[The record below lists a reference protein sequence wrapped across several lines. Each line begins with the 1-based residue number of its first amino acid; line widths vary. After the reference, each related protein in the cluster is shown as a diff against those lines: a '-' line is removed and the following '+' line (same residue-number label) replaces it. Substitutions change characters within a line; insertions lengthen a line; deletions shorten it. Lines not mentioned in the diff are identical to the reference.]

1 LTPNAIQVRAGLGV
15 LDADG
20 AARCCQPAGRADD
33 ADAGVP
39 VAVGN
44 FVANDPD
51 SQGIL
56 VVAALFGC
64 KDRVGDARERAC
76 GVLVVELA
84 LGYRGDRLSSPKQIS
99 HPAQGLAVMQ

>member
-1 LTPNAIQVRAGLGV
+1 M
-15 LDADG
+15 ADG
-20 AARCCQPAGRADD
+20 AAHGCQPAGRADD

-44 FVANDPD
+44 LVANDPD

-56 VVAALFGC
+56 IVAALFDC
-64 KDRVGDARERAC
+64 KDRVGDGRERAC

-84 LGYRGDRLSSPKQIS
+84 LGYRSDRLSSPKQIS
-99 HPAQGLAVMQ
+99 YPAEGLTVVR